1 MFVKFSKVF
10 REVATQQASLDYWK
24 GVQEA
29 RKNGASSAE
38 SAEVA
43 PIEENRG
50 VDERVK
56 GVENFDIN
64 NLDFENNYVVV
75 HQTGSENF
83 GSILTGGLHTG
94 SGLNGT
100 AVFANRQTIEGII
113 NTQREGHGHEGSDG
127 LIIMQF
133 PKSWFNGRR
142 IELDDISIE
151 LSDRFGVEAF
161 QTVPSE
167 FVTDAIITPKASTEV
182 APLIEATATET
193 TPSPLQGTPPKQGSE
208 GELAMTTTSEAATT
222 TNITPISE
230 NKQDEQKEP
239 QQEEAQEEGAFGKIY
254 RQFKGKAKEA
264 FAFLTKMKGGDA
276 LGVFTRDGIGD
287 IDLVWGD
294 KNGGLAHI
302 ISKHVGED
310 KSFSSVEDAQSVI
323 SDIIENGKVVFEN
336 GDKVVISKDN
346 KIVTLRKN
354 YREHGKKIADK
365 NWVLTAYDE
374 TKADGT
380 SAISGINQGQA
391 AQPTNESGGKDTTN
405 SQTGENNTEE
415 NKTNDEIIAQLDAL
429 LAQKDKALQAWLDA
443 DAATKEEKYKEYMA
457 SIEAIEDFLKG
468 LSDEELERL
477 QSHYGKKVIMEL
489 DYEMEARNGV
499 KERLRE
505 YDELLSKQEPI
516 ERKPKKGNGKLEDA
530 LGKDTTRPS
539 MMGVYHD
546 ADGYAVATDARVLVA
561 DKREYDGRN
570 KGKIIGKDGTEIKHN
585 FPAWKRIIPKITKS
599 MPIDLHDLLGFIGG
613 VKAKLKANGI
623 KPKDY
628 DKVVVMMKT
637 DDGKLLYY
645 RLSQLEK
652 WANGAIRLGA
662 NSSDISVSDNGF
674 IVAKTENGIALAA
687 SSDRLGTSEMGVVYE
702 SNAKLSAKE
711 ENPRLEEAKADAEA
725 DAIKG
730 LEEVYRKGDDAKKAR
745 AKEDVLD
752 ALQENTSI
760 ESVDKA
766 LSNIQ
771 ARKRRIGWRQRKNSA
786 EARAEYRALKFLEN
800 AYEGRSRELHA
811 MDKFAKALGVEVQI
825 VDEIE
830 GGTANAKIVG
840 NKVLISKNAQQGVK
854 EALAHEL
861 LHRIKALSNEAYEEF
876 AQAIEKVYA
885 EPILLGNG
893 FRTLTFKEMM
903 VNMRMLYSKH
913 GRDIS
918 IEGVREEVVADR
930 AAMVMT
936 NSELMEK
943 FVEETEGKGWC
954 KQIWNTIKE
963 MLEVAKS
970 VFRGKDYR
978 DCVKAEKVLL
988 NAMKMASEAQTNEK
1002 GESKEEKEKFSLVG
1016 SIGATRLDN
1025 AERSTQRMDN
1035 LEVAKKM
1042 SNYGYPKKAVRMA
1055 IGWERGADGKWRY
1068 EIEDDFTFDIDGNV
1082 DFGKRKPQEL
1092 KDYKRYRE
1100 LLHKRNALAFDGEEL
1115 NAEEKAEFD
1124 DLAVIWQG
1132 TKLHNSDRLKDYI
1145 DHPELFEAYP
1155 GLRDMTVAFANI
1167 DARGEYDPIENRI
1180 TLSNRLSSDEAKSTL
1195 IHEIQHAIQEIEG
1208 FAKGTSIEASE
1219 ELIKEADKK
1228 ARIWSFRKN
1237 IAHMA
1242 KDNPGLSPEEL
1253 IDKAVARRVELS
1265 GNDVVTLEEHGDI
1278 PNEEGRIKAYNLW
1291 ARGYDN
1297 EGYET
1302 AYKMALGDNAYEVYR
1317 RHAGE
1322 VEARNVQERMGYTPE
1337 QRSAKTLAETEDVA
1351 REDQIVVGDTKYS
1364 LRSEEG
1370 VQGLEGY
1377 SEEEI
1382 KDIARE
1388 YIEETVSELGLDA
1401 KVVDIAVYGSR
1412 SRGTARED
1420 SDLDIVVEY
1429 SGNERE
1435 DTMFNILNDA
1445 ETALEIEGIKV
1456 DINPITKGKSGS
1468 LSEFMQRVKDYD
1480 GNAKYSLKEFNDE
1493 RKVATDAVITSLE
1506 GSGIEV
1512 VRVSD
1517 ALAEAV
1523 MRMTKPG
1530 VELSAKKKRA
1540 FETALL
1546 EDESSF
1552 KGTVVSNADVTKVL
1566 NNLDNLL
1573 KEYEKKISNRQKTFI
1588 GDLSRALTLRN
1599 NGNQSNYRTFE
1610 AKNGKIVTI
1619 RVSDHNASSKN
1630 MADAGQLNGISIV
1643 VSRKKNKGIKN
1654 DGDAHIVEF
1663 YYSDKKLAKSED
1675 KPLIEIIRSVKQSL
1689 YSGEFTDTTGLAER
1703 QEVNLNEAET
1713 LRTPNGTVYG
1723 WTDGKKVYLTEDGMN
1738 PETPIHEYTHIWAK
1752 AMMQNNPEG
1761 WQSVK
1766 DLLRGTPMWNE
1777 VLNDANYADIRENED
1792 AVASEVL
1799 SRMSGKENAKRME
1812 SEARKMVDEAK
1823 GIMAKAEAVTLVERM
1838 RKALREFWSWV
1849 GKNLFDI
1856 KSFGSIE
1863 EVTDRV
1869 LYDLVNNS
1877 ELGVEE
1883 GAIEKQVE
1891 PTEGEE
1897 VKYSL
1902 RDNQGNPI
1910 SKDGKLIVEEVSS
1923 IDEITDADFETPSR
1937 NVQLP
1942 PLPKNVDEAIGANGK
1957 PVVIKKNVFE
1967 KNAKSHKDLSSEDS
1981 RAILKNTLYT
1991 PNLYGQNQKATR
2003 PYNWIL
2009 IHLSDEN
2016 SAVIVE
2022 VNENK
2027 DNVEIVNWHYINGDA
2042 IERKKRQAVREGGL
2056 ILTLES
2062 ADANASN
2069 NLPSTDKAS
2078 NNLGENQEDD
2088 VKYSL
2093 RNPYGGNSG
2102 YVGNSMSKR
2111 AAEAREE
2118 GRYPKTDFKKA
2129 YKMPQATLDALVKV
2143 GIINNNEWHH
2153 TSVYGNKTT
2162 FYGWWEDWGADAY
2175 ATHKKEIDQMA
2186 KAEELDAE
2194 AIESIFENSEAK
2206 VVYEK
2211 EQAEEEA
2218 RQKVERE
2225 MLDAYWKYVEETKM
2239 SNLPEEYKAS
2249 NGVVIKTNGST
2260 NDSQW
2265 RGFYNGNKAWKSWRS
2280 DAVYEL
2286 RNKLNEGVKSFEEWK
2301 AEQGEDVKYS
2311 LRDNQGNPIDK
2322 DGKLIIEEVSSI
2334 DEITDA
2340 DFETPSR
2347 NVQLPP
2353 LPKNVDEA
2361 IGANG
2366 KPVVIKKNVFE
2377 KNAKSH
2383 KDLSSEDSRAILKN
2397 TLYTPNL
2404 YGQNQKA
2411 TRPYNWILIHLS
2423 DENSAVIVEVNE
2435 NKDNVEIVNWHY
2447 INGDAIERKK
2457 RQAVREGGLILT
2469 LESADA
2475 NASNN
2480 LPSTDKTSNNLGENQ
2495 EDDVKYSLRSEDG
2508 LTNPDKVIARD
2519 TYERMVASGRYQFTE
2534 AMQDS
2539 MMGLKLLYK
2548 AILGKKMQVENIPDF
2563 ENAYI
2568 AENLMSSQNA
2578 AMQQEYY
2585 IKYMKPLMK
2594 AIHALGGKD
2603 KTKRQAIIDY
2613 MMAKHGLER
2622 NKQMAHRDAKA
2633 VANEAVRNEKGE
2645 SKEEKWQPIYDE
2657 AYAENRGKDYAGL
2670 TALTQKNSLAD
2681 AEAKAQEMVE
2691 AFEANNDVTELWSR
2705 INDATK
2711 ANLDRLR
2718 KGGVISTQQY
2728 KDTLEM
2734 YEYYIP
2740 LRGWDATTSDE
2751 VYAYLTSKNTGMQGS
2766 TMKGAK
2772 GRKSKADDPIATIGA
2787 MADSAIREANRNAM
2801 KQRFLNFVLNHPSDL
2816 VSVDS
2821 IWLQYDDVTNTW
2833 IPVFADIKA
2842 EDTPDVIEQKLQEF
2856 AFINLHVPRYCS

>member
-29 RKNGASSAE
+29 RSKGTSSVESADATPIEGVEESVALVDEDNGAITE
-38 SAEVA
+38 PR
-43 PIEENRG
+43 PIG
-50 VDERVK
+50 V
-56 GVENFDIN
+56 G
-64 NLDFENNYVVV
+64 
-75 HQTGSENF
+75 
-83 GSILTGGLHTG
+83 
-94 SGLNGT
+94 
-100 AVFANRQTIEGII
+100 
-113 NTQREGHGHEGSDG
+113 
-127 LIIMQF
+127 
-133 PKSWFNGRR
+133 
-142 IELDDISIE
+142 
-151 LSDRFGVEAF
+151 RFG
-161 QTVPSE
+161 
-167 FVTDAIITPKASTEV
+167 
-182 APLIEATATET
+182 
-193 TPSPLQGTPPKQGSE
+193 
-208 GELAMTTTSEAATT
+208 
-222 TNITPISE
+222 NIY
-230 NKQDEQKEP
+230 D
-239 QQEEAQEEGAFGKIY
+239 
-254 RQFKGKAKEA
+254 QFKGKVKEA
-264 FAFLTKMKGGDA
+264 IDFLLRRKGGEVT
-276 LGVFTRDGIGD
+276 GVLHHNEIGD
-287 IDLVWGD
+287 ISLVYGTD
-294 KNGGLAHI
+294 KYGLAHI
-302 ISKHVGED
+302 AKKHPEVLNNLQDTIEGMAITSQSDNRIVLESSTHRAIISKMLGNEPT
-310 KSFSSVEDAQSVI
+310 S
-323 SDIIENGKVVFEN
+323 
-336 GDKVVISKDN
+336 
-346 KIVTLRKN
+346 
-354 YREHGKKIADK
+354 
-365 NWVLTAYDE
+365 NWLLTAYEKKNPASASSSDIE
-374 TKADGT
+374 TEPEGKQNGT
-380 SAISGINQGQA
+380 ATLQNEISN
-391 AQPTNESGGKDTTN
+391 GKDR
-405 SQTGENNTEE
+405 ENAED
-415 NKTNDEIIAQLDAL
+415 KQAIDEIIAQLDAL
-429 LAQKDKALQAWLDA
+429 LAQKDKALQAWFDA
-443 DAATKEEKYKEYMA
+443 DAATKEEKFKEYMA

-499 KERLRE
+499 KERLSE

-530 LGKDTTRPS
+530 LGKDATRPS

-570 KGKIIGKDGTEIKHN
+570 KGKIIGKNGTEIKHN

-628 DKVVVMMKT
+628 DKTVVMMKT

-662 NSSDISVSDNGF
+662 NSSDIGVSGNGF
-674 IVAKTENGIALAA
+674 LVVKTENGIALAA
-687 SSDRLGTSEMGVVYE
+687 SGDRLGTSEMGVVYE

-745 AKEDVLD
+745 AKFDVLD
-752 ALQENTSI
+752 ALQENHSM

-800 AYEGRSRELHA
+800 VYESRSRELHA

-918 IEGVREEVVADR
+918 IEGVREEVVADL
-930 AAMVMT
+930 AGEMMT
-936 NSELMEK
+936 SAELMEK
-943 FVEETEGKGWC
+943 FVEETEGKGWY

-970 VFRGKDYR
+970 VFRGKERND
-978 DCVKAEKVLL
+978 VINAQKVLL
-988 NAMKMASEAQTNEK
+988 DAMKVASEAQTNEK
-1002 GESKEEKEKFSLVG
+1002 GERKEEKEKFSLVG

-1042 SNYGYPKKAVRMA
+1042 SNYGYPTKAVRMA
-1055 IGWERGADGKWRY
+1055 TGWERGADGKWRY
-1068 EIEDDFTFDIDGNV
+1068 EIDDDFTFDIDGNV
-1082 DFGKRKPQEL
+1082 DYGKRNPQQL
-1092 KDYKRYRE
+1092 KDYKRYKE

-1124 DLAVIWQG
+1124 DLAVIWKG
-1132 TKLHNSDRLKDYI
+1132 TKLHNSHRLKDYI
-1145 DHPELFEAYP
+1145 DYPELFEAYP
-1155 GLRDMTVAFANI
+1155 ELRDVALSFDNI
-1167 DARGEYDPIENRI
+1167 KERGYYDPIGDYI
-1180 TLSNRLSSDEAKSTL
+1180 VLSKSIIPTEAKSVL
-1195 IHEIQHAIQEIEG
+1195 IHEIQHAIQDIEG
-1208 FAKGTSIEASE
+1208 LAKGGNVQSALTRKD
-1219 ELIKEADKK
+1219 ELKAD
-1228 ARIWSFRKN
+1228 ARRLYEMMFET
-1237 IAHMA
+1237 
-1242 KDNPGLSPEEL
+1242 PEWGEYERL
-1253 IDKAVARRVELS
+1253 IDRWFDHEDTSVEPRVDEINQSGVLDAIRQEQERLRKKY
-1265 GNDVVTLEEHGDI
+1265 GNDANVGKILNQPYAMDADI
-1278 PNEEGRIKAYNLW
+1278 WNRLPEGFDDRYN
-1291 ARGYDN
+1291 A
-1297 EGYET
+1297 
-1302 AYKMALGDNAYEVYR
+1302 YR

-1322 VEARNVQERMGYTPE
+1322 VESRNVQKRMGMTAE
-1337 QRSAKTLAETEDVA
+1337 QRRAKTLAETEDVA

-1738 PETPIHEYTHIWAK
+1738 PETPIHEYTHIWAR
-1752 AMMQNNPEG
+1752 AMMQNNAEG

-1777 VLNDANYADIRENED
+1777 VMNDANYADIRENED

-1799 SRMSGKENAKRME
+1799 SRLSGKENAQRME
-1812 SEARKMVDEAK
+1812 SEAQRMIDEAK

-1856 KSFGSIE
+1856 KSFDSIE

-1869 LYDLVNNS
+1869 LYDLVNNT

-1942 PLPKNVDEAIGANGK
+1942 PLPKNVDKAIGANGK

-2353 LPKNVDEA
+2353 LPKNVDKA

-2594 AIHALGGKD
+2594 VIHALGGKD
-2603 KTKRQAIIDY
+2603 KAKRQAIIDY

-2633 VANEAVRNEKGE
+2633 VANEAVRAKTYANQ
-2645 SKEEKWQPIYDE
+2645 SEEQDAWQQAYDE
-2657 AYAENRGKDYAGL
+2657 AFAENRGKDYAGL